1 MLMKKIHKLFLIIA
15 LSACT
20 FAGTASAQDKLPA
33 DRFELRAKTFDLIG
47 QNRYL
52 DALPLLEKL
61 APQYLDD
68 ADVWAH
74 YGIAILARSATL
86 QSASERR
93 TERIKGYNV
102 LVKARELGTKNTM
115 ALSFLDQLTPDG
127 CSHRGQ
133 HGSESRGREISP
145 RRRSFFRPRRL

>member
-1 MLMKKIHKLFLIIA
+1 MKKIHKLFLIIA
-15 LSACT
+15 LCACA

-74 YGIAILARSATL
+74 YGIAILAVQPLCSQQANVGPNGSRAT
-86 QSASERR
+86 
-93 TERIKGYNV
+93 
-102 LVKARELGTKNTM
+102 M
-115 ALSFLDQLTPDG
+115 FW
-127 CSHRGQ
+127 
-133 HGSESRGREISP
+133 
-145 RRRSFFRPRRL
+145 